1 MFVKVNGTN
10 FVRDTDTMALINKDV
25 NGLQEYNMKRK
36 MAQVQREEINNVKS
50 QVAEIREDMNEV
62 KALLLKLIGKDT
74 NG

>member
-25 NGLQEYNMKRK
+25 NGLQEYNMKRR

-50 QVAEIREDMNEV
+50 EVAEIREDMSEI

>member
-1 MFVKVNGTN
+1 
-10 FVRDTDTMALINKDV
+10 V
-25 NGLQEYNMKRK
+25 NGLEEYKMKRR

-50 QVAEIREDMNEV
+50 EVANIREDMSEI

>member
-25 NGLQEYNMKRK
+25 NGLEEYKMKRR

-50 QVAEIREDMNEV
+50 EVANIREDMSEI

>member
-1 MFVKVNGTN
+1 
-10 FVRDTDTMALINKDV
+10 
-25 NGLQEYNMKRK
+25 MKRK

>member
-25 NGLQEYNMKRK
+25 NGLQEYNMKRR